1 MARLTGRVRFA
12 AQDDSFDMPALI
24 RLGLWGAAAVF
35 ALILAVIAARS
46 DIGNRRLV
54 YAYATIT
61 TPPGVERERTA
72 AVANVTRPLIA
83 DPEGRRLIEAVHTLT
98 TDRDRLL
105 ARLGTLERNLDDM
118 TGSINRPAASVIE
131 SATASR
137 SEEAPVPSTRSANT
151 AAAAPKGNAEV
162 NSPAATA
169 PGARVAN
176 AHAIARGE
184 APPLD
189 STATKTEFGV
199 DIGGATSIE
208 KLRAI
213 WFAERTAHTTLLR
226 DMRPVV
232 AVRQGTKQ
240 GATDLRL
247 VVGPLANASA
257 AARLCAQ
264 LASAGLHCT
273 PSVYDGQKLSVR

>member
-1 MARLTGRVRFA
+1 MARLTGRAHFA
-12 AQDDSFDMPALI
+12 MQDDPFDTPALL

-35 ALILAVIAARS
+35 ALILAVAAARS

-54 YAYATIT
+54 YAYAAIT
-61 TPPGVERERTA
+61 TPPGVERERA
-72 AVANVTRPLIA
+72 SAVANVTRPLIA
-83 DPEGRRLIEAVHTLT
+83 DPEGRRLIEAVHALT
-98 TDRDRLL
+98 ADRDRLL
-105 ARLGTLERNLDDM
+105 ARLGMLERNLDDM
-118 TGSINRPAASVIE
+118 TGSINRPVTLANE
-131 SATASR
+131 SAMTTR
-137 SEEAPVPSTRSANT
+137 SEEAPALSARSASAT
-151 AAAAPKGNAEV
+151 AVAPKGNTEV
-162 NSPAATA
+162 NTTPATA
-169 PGARVAN
+169 PGVRVAN

-184 APPLD
+184 APPSD

-199 DIGGATSIE
+199 DIGGATTIE

-213 WFAERTAHTTLLR
+213 WLAERTAHTALLR

-232 AVRQGTKQ
+232 AVRQGNKQ

-257 AARLCAQ
+257 AARLCAR